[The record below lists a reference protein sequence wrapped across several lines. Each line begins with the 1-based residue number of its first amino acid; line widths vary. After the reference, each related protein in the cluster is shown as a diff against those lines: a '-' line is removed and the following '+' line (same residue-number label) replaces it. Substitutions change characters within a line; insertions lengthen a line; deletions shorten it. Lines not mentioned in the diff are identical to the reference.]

1 MMMPRRDFVML
12 HRVPEIAI
20 ILWIMKIIVTTLV
33 IVMGVAAFQAI
44 ARCRRMSDA
53 KVAKG

>member
-1 MMMPRRDFVML
+1 MMPRRDFVML